1 MNAVVNGARSRSTL
15 LTGAAGMLLLVTAVV
30 MMVVAAPRVHVVR
43 HGSGTREQLASWAW
57 VTHDQRKLV
66 TPDTVGEL
74 TQTHRALVP

>member
-57 VTHDQRKLV
+57 VTHDQWKLV
-66 TPDTVGEL
+66 TPGTVSEL
-74 TQTHRALVP
+74 TQTHRAFVP

>member
-1 MNAVVNGARSRSTL
+1 MNAIVNGARSRSTL

-57 VTHDQRKLV
+57 VTHDQWKLV
-66 TPDTVGEL
+66 TPGTVSEL
-74 TQTHRALVP
+74 TQTHRAFVP